1 MLLSWYVFR
10 EADKNVS
17 QNFLLREILSI
28 FGNAKW
34 LSEICSNDKDCADLS
49 ADNIR
54 CLHKEYGI
62 TAA

>member
-17 QNFLLREILSI
+17 QKLLLREIVSI
-28 FGNAKW
+28 FSTAKW
-34 LSEICSNDKDCADLS
+34 LSEICSNDKDYADLS

-54 CLHKEYGI
+54 CMHKEYGI
-62 TAA
+62 TAS